1 MHLAVGAFSLPR
13 YQHHSH
19 EDGSYCGFARLTVS
33 SCQYFLQWK
42 LKQAQRK
49 ICCGNTRFDEP
60 EAKKPCAVKEANA
73 STSVH
78 Q

>member
-1 MHLAVGAFSLPR
+1 MYFNAGAFGESW
-13 YQHHSH
+13 YEHHSYPTAAIV
-19 EDGSYCGFARLTVS
+19 GVGQLTVS
-33 SCQYFLQWK
+33 SCQYFPQWK

-60 EAKKPCAVKEANA
+60 EAKKPCAVKEENA
-73 STSVH
+73 STSFH